1 MRFRRMMSRL
11 CDLEKTLRAVASPA
25 LLFCCFCTGIE
36 VWALTDEGEPQ
47 QKMVMSQ
54 FRDKKVTQS
63 SQSSKKL
70 TIVEEKGESKNIHN
84 KVQSELSHERFLA
97 LDDLPQSIQTEQ
109 ILKTVKSTPESPKA
123 ERSKDLKSLGQS
135 SEKMPYEMIPE
146 AGQPLTVKKR
156 EKNTAMGQKW
166 EQDKKNQA
174 YAFDKV
180 MQWVIEASTG
190 MMTYSGEHLD
200 RDKKNAASYFSPQ
213 AWQVVHSTLF
223 NDIKSPLSKLHES
236 KGSSRAMSM
245 DWPKSLHMD
254 VGEHGKIWWLKVPVL
269 VQIKENKLEKRAF
282 YEVSLGVL
290 SIQGE
295 SGVAFIAEEAVIK
308 PVSIQERKI
317 KKRAR
322 NAR

>member
-1 MRFRRMMSRL
+1 MKFRRNVSGL
-11 CDLEKTLRAVASPA
+11 IDLKKMFKTVVGLA
-25 LLFCCFCTGIE
+25 LLSVSIVDE
-36 VWALTDEGEPQ
+36 VVALTDEGEPQ

-54 FRDKKVTQS
+54 FRDENSKRLGQRSKHIVTQE
-63 SQSSKKL
+63 
-70 TIVEEKGESKNIHN
+70 EEKAKNIQN
-84 KVQSELSHERFLA
+84 VGQSEPGYDGFWA
-97 LDDLPQSIQTEQ
+97 FDDLPQSVQTKQ
-109 ILKTVKSTPESPKA
+109 VLKTAKRKVELPKA
-123 ERSKDLKSLGQS
+123 ERSKDLQSSEQS
-135 SEKMPYEMIPE
+135 SEKMPYEMVPE
-146 AGQPLTVKKR
+146 VGQSLAIKK
-156 EKNTAMGQKW
+156 EKKKSPFGQNRG
-166 EQDKKNQA
+166 QDKKSQA

-213 AWQVVHSTLF
+213 AWQTVNSALF

-236 KGSSRAMSM
+236 KGNSRAMSV

-254 VGEHGKIWWLKVPVL
+254 VGEHGKIWWLKVPVMVL
-269 VQIKENKLEKRAF
+269 IKEKKVEKRAF

-290 SIQGE
+290 SMQGE
-295 SGVAFIAEEAVIK
+295 SEAKFIAEEVVIK
-308 PVSIQERKI
+308 QVGIQERKI